1 MEQKAKKNLGL
12 LSILA
17 FLFGFRAFEGV
28 IAVYFAAITGSFAV
42 AMSVLAIMN
51 LSASFFEIPT
61 GIFSDH
67 IGRKKTLIIYYFSGT
82 LAILLYYL
90 ANSSTLLI
98 LGSII
103 TGFSMAMR
111 SGAVSAFVY
120 ENLEVL
126 GKEDEFQKQEGHRQA
141 LGRYAL
147 VVSGIIGTAVI
158 FVFDIRA
165 AVLLTLLV
173 LTVALLLSFRLSD
186 IKVCN
191 PKTSN
196 IYATLGE
203 AWKKFRMDKILRDL
217 SIGRMINQGGGNVE
231 YRFRALFFAVIVPE
245 WLVNLFG
252 ILNNFISGLSMK
264 YSHKIV
270 GRFGFMKS
278 LVHAEIFDRITT
290 TVFVV
295 INSVSSA
302 FAMNAIS
309 GVVFGV
315 RQIASEDLLQT
326 RYSKDQ
332 RATMGSIVGLGGSLV
347 YGILGIAIGFL
358 ADGVGVINT
367 MLILQPILILSSIFF
382 YRGIKN
388 IQQETK
394 GSNKQ
399 FKGAIH
405 AVL

>member
-28 IAVYFAAITGSFAV
+28 IAVYFAAITGSFTI

-61 GIFSDH
+61 GVFSDY

-90 ANSSTLLI
+90 ANSSALLI
-98 LGSII
+98 LGAII
-103 TGFSMAMR
+103 MGFSMAMR

-126 GKEDEFQKQEGHRQA
+126 GKENEFQKLEGHRQA
-141 LGRYAL
+141 LERYAL
-147 VVSGIIGTAVI
+147 VMSGIIGTVVI

-173 LTVALLLSFRLSD
+173 LVVALVFSFRLSD
-186 IKVCN
+186 IRIHD

-196 IYATLGE
+196 IYASLGE
-203 AWKKFRMDKILRDL
+203 AWRKFRTDKILRDL

-231 YRFRALFFAVIVPE
+231 YRFRALFLSMIMPE

-270 GRFGFMKS
+270 AKFGFMRS
-278 LVHAEIFDRITT
+278 LVHAEIFDRVTT

-295 INSVSSA
+295 VNSVSSV
-302 FAMNAIS
+302 FAMTIIS

-326 RYSKDQ
+326 QYSKNQ
-332 RATMGSIVGLGGSLV
+332 RATMGSIVGLGGSLI

-358 ADGVGVINT
+358 ADGIGVINT
-367 MLILQPILILSSIFF
+367 MLILQPILIFSSLFF

-388 IQQETK
+388 IQETTK
-394 GSNKQ
+394 EFSE
-399 FKGAIH
+399 
-405 AVL
+405 